1 MQPNELSFLQ
11 RQFRQAFAG
20 HFHFKMLPGRSMHAV
35 KLYPSRYAKRQ
46 HVANFGTNA
55 RRCLCVGHDLQLVRA
70 GKGDNVRTLRQAL
83 RRAKMQGTF
92 PPTRTACPS
101 TRPLNKLTEPRK
113 L

>member
-1 MQPNELSFLQ
+1 MPS
-11 RQFRQAFAG
+11 
-20 HFHFKMLPGRSMHAV
+20 SS
-35 KLYPSRYAKRQ
+35 SRYAKRQ

-83 RRAKMQGTF
+83 QRAKMQGTF